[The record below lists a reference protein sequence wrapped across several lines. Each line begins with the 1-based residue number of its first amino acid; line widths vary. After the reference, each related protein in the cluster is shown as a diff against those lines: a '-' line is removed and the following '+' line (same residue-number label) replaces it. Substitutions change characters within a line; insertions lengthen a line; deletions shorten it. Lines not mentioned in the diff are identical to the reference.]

1 MSFVKKLKNILSGSS
16 LVDDETGSPENK
28 ATATEVQVMA
38 VSKKATPA
46 SNDTPEEKTSQW
58 EPEPPKERTVIQPK
72 VIAGVSLPQDG
83 DKILIKAQPSL
94 NNDQCVFFV
103 NRPLMKGYSW
113 YFANFEAAAESPL
126 AEALFSLDD
135 LETILVM
142 ENTLTVTRK
151 DKTVVDWKP
160 LAEEVGAA
168 VRRVVEEGSPLIA
181 DKILN
186 DLPSEDSIREGIQK
200 VIDTEVN
207 PGVAGHGGSIT
218 LLSVKGNSVTI
229 HMGGG
234 CQGCS
239 AADLT
244 LKQGIHTSFRNAVPQ
259 VGAILDETDHSAGVN
274 PYFS

>member
-16 LVDDETGSPENK
+16 LVDDESGSPENK

-46 SNDTPEEKTSQW
+46 SNDTAEEKTAQW

-72 VIAGVSLPQDG
+72 VIAGVSLPQGG
-83 DKILIKAQPSL
+83 DKVLIKAQPSL
-94 NNDQCVFFV
+94 NNDQCVLFV

-113 YFANFEAAAESPL
+113 YFANFESAAESPL
-126 AEALFSLDD
+126 AEALFSLDEV
-135 LETILVM
+135 ETILVM

-151 DKTVVDWKP
+151 DKTIVDWKP

-168 VRRVVEEGSPLIA
+168 VRRAVEEGGVLIA